1 MELKDKRQ
9 QRRIEGANPNMEQSK
24 KKEKSE
30 LRPKPK
36 NKWASDVVEEDGI
49 ADKPFVKPES
59 AVRESRQIIENHFIF
74 FSVVWPHQCK

>member
-1 MELKDKRQ
+1 
-9 QRRIEGANPNMEQSK
+9 MEQSK